1 MRIQSR
7 IAGKSNVFLAGALCL
22 VILLAQTS
30 TAQLPVTSLST
41 LTPNGAKQGTE
52 IEVTIGG
59 GDQETLTQLVFSH
72 PGITAVQKTNP
83 QGEFDTAPIP
93 VNNVF
98 TVTINADVPPGIYDA
113 RVIGQYGVSN
123 PRSFQVGTLE
133 ELRDPGNNHTIETAT
148 ELAVNTTVTGVA
160 DAAKQD
166 HYKVDLKLG
175 QRIIADVV
183 AQRIDSK
190 LNATLVLYDA
200 EGRELANNTDSI
212 GRDALLDFTAPSDG
226 SYYVALYDFVYA
238 GGGELFYRLNV
249 HDRPHIDFVS
259 PAVLKAGVA
268 NKVTVYGRNLP
279 GGKPAENAAVEGVG
293 LQQLELDITAPAI
306 DQVSSITNALRSGY
320 VSGASFSHSGSNA
333 VSYGVTDLN
342 VIAETAA
349 ENNTG
354 AQAMPITA
362 PGVVSGNFYPAGDQ
376 DYYQLEAKSGE
387 VYWVDVVSHRLG
399 LDTDPKVIIEQIT
412 QDAEGNEV
420 VKVLH
425 TVDDPGDRNGRI
437 GTDFD
442 SSTDDP
448 SVRFAVPADGTYRI
462 LVRDNFGG
470 SRNDAR
476 AVYHLQLRPEQQD
489 FRILVQT
496 RQTKV
501 ANANEVKNF
510 AAVLRKSDTLL
521 LETRIDRFDGFAGE
535 VTISV
540 EGLPEGVTCKGAHVD
555 TKQATALLIIEASP
569 EAKSWAGP
577 ITIVGKGMIGEA
589 EVSRSAL
596 TGTVVWPTANR
607 TQTPAYFRAASQQ
620 WLAVVDI
627 EDGAG
632 LLQVGDG
639 APLETSRG
647 GKIDVPLTFTRGV
660 GLDDV
665 DIKFVA
671 QGLPNEVKPADVTI
685 KKGEGNGTL
694 AIAIANN
701 NAKAGIYTFYLR
713 ADSKVKRARNPKLI
727 ADAEAKAVR
736 ITELKTATDAEVTAA
751 QEAFDKAEGD
761 EAKKAAEEKL
771 NAAKE
776 KQKRVDAAKA
786 AADKAVEDAKK
797 ANAPK
802 DVNVALKSTA
812 VQLRVVQTA
821 IGVTGGDVAVK
832 AGEKVMIPVKV
843 ERLYGFAE
851 AVELE
856 VAVPGTAKGVTAAK
870 LSVAKEAAE
879 GMLEITTA
887 ADAAVGDHAVTL
899 NAKAKFNNVDITA
912 TATVKVS
919 VQAAAAE

>member
-1 MRIQSR
+1 MRIHRR
-7 IAGKSNVFLAGALCL
+7 IAGKSTSLCAGLLCL
-22 VILLAQTS
+22 VISLAQPAM
-30 TAQLPVTSLST
+30 AQLPVTSLST

-52 IEVTIGG
+52 LEVTVGG
-59 GDQETLTQLVFSH
+59 ADQETLTQLIFSH

-83 QGEFDTAPIP
+83 QGEFDTAPVP

-98 TVTINADVPPGIYDA
+98 TVTINADVPAGIYDA
-113 RVIGQYGVSN
+113 RVVGQYGVSN

-133 ELRDPGNNHTIETAT
+133 ELRDPGNNFTIETAT

-166 HYKVDLKLG
+166 HYKVELKLG
-175 QRIIADVV
+175 QRIIADAV

-200 EGRELANNTDSI
+200 TGQELASNTDSI

-226 SYYVALYDFVYA
+226 TYYVALYDFVYA
-238 GGGELFYRLNV
+238 GGGEMFYRLSV
-249 HDRPHIDFVS
+249 HDRPYIDYIS
-259 PAVLKAGVA
+259 PAVLKAGGA

-279 GGKPAENAAVEGVG
+279 GGKPAENVAVGEIG
-293 LQQLELDITAPAI
+293 LQQLELDVNAPGL
-306 DQVSSITNALRSGY
+306 DQSAPITNALRSGY
-320 VSGASFSHSGSNA
+320 IAGASFSHAGSNA
-333 VSYGVTDLN
+333 ISYGLTDLT
-342 VIAETAA
+342 VIAEAA
-349 ENNTG
+349 GDNNTG
-354 AQAMPITA
+354 ASAMPITA
-362 PGVVSGNFYPAGDQ
+362 PSVVSGSFYPAGDQ
-376 DYYQLEAKSGE
+376 DYYQLEAKAGD
-387 VYWVDVVSHRLG
+387 VFWLDVVSHRLG
-399 LDTDPKVIIEQIT
+399 LDTDPKLIVEQIT
-412 QDAEGNEV
+412 KDAEGNEV

-437 GTDFD
+437 GSDFD

-448 SVRFAVPADGTYRI
+448 SVRFAVPADGVYRI

-476 AVYHLQLRPEQQD
+476 ATYHLQIRPEQQD
-489 FRILVQT
+489 FRLLVQT
-496 RQTKV
+496 RQTKT
-501 ANANEVKNF
+501 ANANEIKNF

-521 LETRIDRFDGFAGE
+521 LETRIDRIDGFAGE
-535 VTISV
+535 VSISV
-540 EGLPEGVTCKGAHVD
+540 EGLPEGVTCRGAHVD
-555 TKQATALLIIEASP
+555 TKQATAFLIIQATP
-569 EAKSWAGP
+569 EAKSWVGP
-577 ITIVGKGMIGEA
+577 INIVGKATIGDV
-589 EVSRSAL
+589 EVSRAAL
-596 TGTVVWPTANR
+596 TGTVIWPTANK
-607 TQTPAYFRAASQQ
+607 TQTPAYFRQTAQQ

-627 EDGAG
+627 EDGPG

-647 GKIDVPLTFTRGV
+647 GKIDVPLTLTRGV

-671 QGLPNEVKPADVTI
+671 QGLPNEVKPGDVTI

-727 ADAEAKAVR
+727 SDNEAKAAR

-761 EAKKAAEEKL
+761 DAKKAAEEKL

-802 DVNVALKSTA
+802 DVNVALKSTP

-821 IGVTGGDVAVK
+821 IGVAGADVAVK

-843 ERLYGFAE
+843 ERLYGFTE
-851 AVELE
+851 AVEVE

-887 ADAAVGDHAVTL
+887 ADAAVGDHMVTL
-899 NAKAKFNNVDITA
+899 NAKAKFNNVDIAA
-912 TATVKVS
+912 TATVKVT
-919 VQAAAAE
+919 VQAAAE